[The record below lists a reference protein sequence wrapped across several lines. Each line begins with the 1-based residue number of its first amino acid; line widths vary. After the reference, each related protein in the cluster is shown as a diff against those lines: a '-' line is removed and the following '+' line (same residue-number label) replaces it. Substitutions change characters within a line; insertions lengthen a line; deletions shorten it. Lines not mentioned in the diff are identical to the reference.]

1 MSKKEYSR
9 AQRVSE
15 LIQRELA
22 HIIRR
27 EIHQPGLGMLTISGV
42 ELSADLKVAK
52 VYITTLGGDW
62 TINQS
67 VQHLN
72 ETAGFI
78 RYHLSK
84 RLTLRTTPRL
94 RFLYDTSLEY
104 GVRLSA
110 LIDSIASPHLSQDS
124 AEELG
129 EKRE

>member
-9 AQRVSE
+9 AQRVGE

-27 EIHQPGLGMLTISGV
+27 EIHQPGLGMLTISMV
-42 ELSADLKVAK
+42 ELSADLKLAK
-52 VYITTLGGDW
+52 VYVTTLGGDW
-62 TINQS
+62 AVNKT

-72 ETAGFI
+72 ETAGFL

-84 RLTLRTTPRL
+84 RLTIRTTPRL
-94 RFLYDTSLEY
+94 QFLYDSSLEY

-110 LIDSIASPHLSQDS
+110 LIDSIASPHLSSQDV
-124 AEELG
+124 EELG
-129 EKRE
+129 KTE